1 MSERD
6 AAALDAVVT
15 LSRALNGEADLT
27 AILDLT
33 AKRGRSLVCA
43 RAVAIEIQQEGRI
56 TTAAVAGDLPEGI
69 GVARESAESAVL
81 TIPLALHS
89 RAYGALV
96 AVDRQSSGPR
106 FTVEDEELL
115 EPLAALAASAVAA
128 QEFSREQRPVVLD
141 QVGLA
146 GSIELL
152 ADLAE
157 SPKQE
162 IRTRLDL
169 AFEEGR
175 VGDRL
180 DGEVEAAVYRIVQ
193 TALAKI
199 VKCPDAS
206 QILVEVV
213 EDDEREEVRV
223 EVRAFGEEGARVA
236 ATLPSARRWR
246 SMLNSD

>member
-1 MSERD
+1 VSERD

-15 LSRALNGEADLT
+15 ISRALNGETDLT
-27 AILDLT
+27 EILNLV
-33 AKRGRSLVCA
+33 AKRSRSLVSA
-43 RAVAIEIQQEGRI
+43 RAVVIEIQQEGRT
-56 TTAAVAGDLPEGI
+56 TTAAVAGDLPKDVD
-69 GVARESAESAVL
+69 VARETAERAVL
-81 TIPLALHS
+81 TVPLALNG

-115 EPLAALAASAVAA
+115 EPLAALAAGAVAA

-141 QVGLA
+141 HVGLA

-199 VKCPDAS
+199 VKCPGAS
-206 QILVEVV
+206 QILVEVI
-213 EDDEREEVRV
+213 EDDEREEVTI
-223 EVRAFGEEGARVA
+223 EVRAFGEEGARIA
-236 ATLPSARRWR
+236 ATLPTARRWR

>member
-15 LSRALNGEADLT
+15 VTRALSGEVDLT
-27 AILDLT
+27 AALDLI
-33 AKRGRSLVCA
+33 AKRSRSLVSA
-43 RAVAIEIQQEGRI
+43 RAVVVETQQEGR
-56 TTAAVAGDLPEGI
+56 TTAAGVAGDLPEGLA
-69 GVARESAESAVL
+69 GARESAETAVL
-81 TIPLALHS
+81 AVPLTL
-89 RAYGALV
+89 RGRTYGALV
-96 AVDRQSSGPR
+96 AVDRQGSGPR

-115 EPLAALAASAVAA
+115 EALAGLAAGAVAA

-141 QVGLA
+141 HVGLA

-169 AFEEGR
+169 SFEEGR
-175 VGDRL
+175 AGDRL
-180 DGEVEAAVYRIVQ
+180 DDEVEAAVYRIVQ

-206 QILVEVV
+206 QILVEVI
-213 EDDEREEVRV
+213 EDDEREEVRI

-236 ATLPSARRWR
+236 ATLPTARRWR

>member
-15 LSRALNGEADLT
+15 VSRAINGETELT
-27 AILDLT
+27 AILDLV

-43 RAVAIEIQQEGRI
+43 RAVAIEIQQEGR
-56 TTAAVAGDLPEGI
+56 TNTAAVAGDLPEGVD
-69 GVARESAESAVL
+69 GARESTESVVL
-81 TIPLALHS
+81 VVPLALNG

-96 AVDRQSSGPR
+96 AVDRQSSGSR

-115 EPLAALAASAVAA
+115 EPLAALAAGAVAA
-128 QEFSREQRPVVLD
+128 REFSREQRPVVLD
-141 QVGLA
+141 HVGLA

-175 VGDRL
+175 AGDRL

-199 VKCPDAS
+199 VKCPDAP

-213 EDDEREEVRV
+213 EDDEREEVRI
-223 EVRAFGEEGARVA
+223 EVRAFGDEGARIA
-236 ATLPSARRWR
+236 ATLPTARRWR